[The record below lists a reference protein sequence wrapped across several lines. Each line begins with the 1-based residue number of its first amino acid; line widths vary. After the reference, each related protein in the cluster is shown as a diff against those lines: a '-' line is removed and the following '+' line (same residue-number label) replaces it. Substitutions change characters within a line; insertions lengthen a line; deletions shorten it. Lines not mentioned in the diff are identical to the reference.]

1 MSPIHDVDLVLLL
14 ATALATKRRAAEL
27 SEIIAGIELV
37 QPALPAVAKIVEAF
51 ARLSSQGLLVAAEGR
66 FALSPE
72 AQTMIEA
79 LPKKADTA
87 ERLVAIRQKLSVIRS
102 NGESARI
109 LIEVEQLN
117 AAILEYRTAA
127 ASAGTNLLVAKPK
140 PASEERPGQRRRKP
154 FPGSRKGR

>member
-14 ATALATKRRAAEL
+14 ASALASKRRAAEL

-37 QPALPAVAKIVEAF
+37 QPIALPAVAKIAEAF
-51 ARLSSQGLLVAAEGR
+51 ARLSGQGLLVAAEGR

-87 ERLVAIRQKLSVIRS
+87 ERLVALRPKLSAFRS
-102 NGESARI
+102 NGESASI
-109 LIEVEQLN
+109 LIEVEQVN
-117 AAILEYRTAA
+117 AAILEYRAAA
-127 ASAGTNLLVAKPK
+127 ASARTILVLAKPK
-140 PASEERPGQRRRKP
+140 TEERPGQRRRKP
-154 FPGSRKGR
+154 FPGSKRGR

>member
-14 ATALATKRRAAEL
+14 ATALASKRRAAEL

-37 QPALPAVAKIVEAF
+37 QPALPAVAKIAEAF
-51 ARLSSQGLLVAAEGR
+51 ARLSGQGLLVAAEGR

-87 ERLVAIRQKLSVIRS
+87 ERLVALRPKLSAFRS
-102 NGESARI
+102 NGESASI
-109 LIEVEQLN
+109 LIEVEQVN
-117 AAILEYRTAA
+117 AAILEYRAAA
-127 ASAGTNLLVAKPK
+127 ASARTILVLAKPK
-140 PASEERPGQRRRKP
+140 TEERPGQRRRKP
-154 FPGSRKGR
+154 FPGSKRGR